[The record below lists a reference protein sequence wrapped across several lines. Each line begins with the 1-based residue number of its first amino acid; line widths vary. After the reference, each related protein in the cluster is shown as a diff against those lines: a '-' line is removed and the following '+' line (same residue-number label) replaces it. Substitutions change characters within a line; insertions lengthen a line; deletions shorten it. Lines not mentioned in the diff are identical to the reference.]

1 MWELNQM
8 TLSLVRGG
16 QEFFQVPFYV
26 RLPAKILNIKLIFN
40 LQKQKKNKKNNEM
53 LPFSVNGVSQGNL

>member
-1 MWELNQM
+1 M
-8 TLSLVRGG
+8 TLSSVRGG
-16 QEFFQVPFYV
+16 QGFFQVPFYV

-40 LQKQKKNKKNNEM
+40 LQKQTKKNKKNSEM